1 MKRLEKERARKVS
14 RSTGAGQSCDS
25 DKNIEGKQSSAQW
38 AGNAKFLH
46 STTIFEFQ
54 KSLWF
59 PKKGGRLGGTMLK
72 SHTHMKSKQWILN
85 IYRFPSPTCS
95 VHQGAKRPLLLELS
109 PLSFG
114 GPQSLAAVISFDML
128 PEVRLGCVIVR
139 GSVPPNSMCRKPNG
153 RQAWLKEEKGK
164 GGKVGSNCIQDG
176 IAERRRTYRPPRLLY
191 NNQRLNKYKS
201 IN

>member
-1 MKRLEKERARKVS
+1 MKRLEKERERKGS
-14 RSTGAGQSCDS
+14 RSAGAGQSCDS

-46 STTIFEFQ
+46 STTIFESQ

-176 IAERRRTYRPPRLLY
+176 IAERHRTYRPPRLLY
-191 NNQRLNKYKS
+191 NEQRLNKHKS